1 MFTSDWRIHFL
12 VSFTTHWKL
21 MLCPTI
27 PKLEFSKS
35 WEWDSEDQLFYA
47 EPLRLSSSRLKC
59 CPFSTLSSKILD
71 LQWAC
76 ETLYFSDAL
85 CTTFFFFHI
94 HILSS
99 GNHTVWVL
107 SHVLLKIAENVA
119 HFLINI
125 PSASHTWHWT
135 IHLPA
140 VEQRQDED
148 KWRDEGIHSQ
158 LLSIILQTILSL
170 ANLAWVWPVVAPVEG
185 TQHCLQTRPSLS
197 PPWAIS
203 AFALSSAEPKTGT
216 SHRWSLRFIGSDTH
230 LLP

>member
-1 MFTSDWRIHFL
+1 MYTSDWIINFWA
-12 VSFTTHWKL
+12 SFTTHWKL

-27 PKLEFSKS
+27 PKLEFSMS
-35 WEWDSEDQLFYA
+35 WEWDSHINFSTFFY
-47 EPLRLSSSRLKC
+47 SSSRQKY
-59 CPFSTLSSKILD
+59 CPFSTQSSKILD

-76 ETLYFSDAL
+76 ETLCFSDAL
-85 CTTFFFFHI
+85 CTSFFFFHI

-99 GNHTVWVL
+99 GNHKVWVL
-107 SHVLLKIAENVA
+107 SHVLLKIAANVA
-119 HFLINI
+119 CFLINI
-125 PSASHTWHWT
+125 PSASYTWHWT

-170 ANLAWVWPVVAPVEG
+170 ANLAWVWPVVAPVEE
-185 TQHCLQTRPSLS
+185 TQHRSQTRPSLS

-216 SHRWSLRFIGSDTH
+216 SHRWSLRFIGSDTQ